1 MPRCTYSRFRAA
13 RWRRLHADINH
24 DGRIDE
30 NDFTSYLN
38 YCGLRRGDKDFEG
51 YVSKGDINGNGL
63 IDAYDISVVAT
74 QLKSGVSSKKVPAVE
89 GSISLAADKKM
100 YKQG

>member
-1 MPRCTYSRFRAA
+1 MTVEEAKGGQGSGTEMYVFKMPGSKMEKAG
-13 RWRRLHADINH
+13 DINH

-38 YCGLRRGDKDFEG
+38 YCGLRKGDKDFEG
-51 YVSKGDINGNGL
+51 YVSKGDVNGNGL

-74 QLKSGVSSKKVPAVE
+74 QLKSGVSSKQVPAV
-89 GSISLAADKKM
+89 
-100 YKQG
+100 